1 MTNYDVTIYNSLYEA
16 EQALE
21 GIDNAINIV
30 AIPFKDGVLTKIL
43 LLTGIGEQLEQTISE
58 NVDTSGTSDDIYVLG
73 KSDLTVEITA
83 TSVTEGASIK
93 IQGTSDNVNYGD
105 LGVVDNTGNIN
116 QTISITNDGTYFYEV
131 VNASSLKYV
140 TWTTTITGNP
150 VDIFEYGIFINENI
164 VNKGISRNN
173 QGFAGYGNLSG
184 TSILDLSDGDEIR
197 CAIRNIETDGD
208 ITIYNCNVAIVR
220 I

>member
-1 MTNYDVTIYNSLYEA
+1 MRQILSLY
-16 EQALE
+16 LLKTVYLLN
-21 GIDNAINIV
+21 DN
-30 AIPFKDGVLTKIL
+30 G
-43 LLTGIGEQLEQTISE
+43 
-58 NVDTSGTSDDIYVLG
+58 DTY
-73 KSDLTVEITA
+73 
-83 TSVTEGASIK
+83 IK
-93 IQGTSDNVNYGD
+93 IPSNHAG
-105 LGVVDNTGNIN
+105 
-116 QTISITNDGTYFYEV
+116 
-131 VNASSLKYV
+131 KYWI

-164 VNKGISRNN
+164 VNKSISRNN

-208 ITIYNCNVAIVR
+208 ITIYNCNVAIIR

>member
-1 MTNYDVTIYNSLYEA
+1 MANYDVTIYNSLYEA

-21 GIDNAINIV
+21 GIDNATDIV

-43 LLTGIGEQLEQTISE
+43 LLTGIGEQLEQTIFE

-140 TWTTTITGNP
+140 RSNITSLTDGSYTIKITGS
-150 VDIFEYGIFINENI
+150 V
-164 VNKGISRNN
+164 
-173 QGFAGYGNLSG
+173 
-184 TSILDLSDGDEIR
+184 
-197 CAIRNIETDGD
+197 
-208 ITIYNCNVAIVR
+208 
-220 I
+220 

>member
-43 LLTGIGEQLEQTISE
+43 LLTGIGEQLEQTIS
-58 NVDTSGTSDDIYVLG
+58 
-73 KSDLTVEITA
+73 DLTVEITA

-105 LGVVDNTGNIN
+105 LH
-116 QTISITNDGTYFYEV
+116 
-131 VNASSLKYV
+131 SLNLLNCMSML
-140 TWTTTITGNP
+140 TQHLP
-150 VDIFEYGIFINENI
+150 VYQVKTHG
-164 VNKGISRNN
+164 
-173 QGFAGYGNLSG
+173 
-184 TSILDLSDGDEIR
+184 
-197 CAIRNIETDGD
+197 
-208 ITIYNCNVAIVR
+208 
-220 I
+220 